1 MFSASNGLEIID
13 TVLRWS
19 KYTSY
24 SECTGHIE
32 SILVLRV
39 LAVLAVPTDE
49 ILSVLAVPA
58 VYNPEILLS
67 TGSIHSNEP
76 RKTASPEVS
85 AVHNFEILRVLAVSA
100 AHKPEI
106 LRVHEVPAVF
116 FSKVLYFTP
125 RYWERLCTLVKRCLK
140 YVSPNAVARRRYHTA
155 IAQLSINHLIGRTHS
170 WSICNNF
177 MKALVRR
184 MPLGNDLS
192 TWYFVPAVILK
203 AYSCIGGRLGVT
215 VGSAPTPL
223 SSAFF
228 SGRGCFACSSSKLI
242 FCYRNCTPSVVLAA
256 VLYY

>member
-1 MFSASNGLEIID
+1 M
-13 TVLRWS
+13 
-19 KYTSY
+19 YTR
-24 SECTGHIE
+24 HIE
-32 SILVLRV
+32 SILVLRARTV
-39 LAVLAVPTDE
+39 GAVPTDE
-49 ILSVLAVPA
+49 ILRVLAVLA
-58 VYNPEILLS
+58 VQNPEICEVQGVCTVTNPEILRV
-67 TGSIHSNEP
+67 
-76 RKTASPEVS
+76 RKYPQYLTSKYCEYS
-85 AVHNFEILRVLAVSA
+85 AVH
-100 AHKPEI
+100 KPEAI
-106 LRVHEVPAVF
+106 RVHEVPAVF